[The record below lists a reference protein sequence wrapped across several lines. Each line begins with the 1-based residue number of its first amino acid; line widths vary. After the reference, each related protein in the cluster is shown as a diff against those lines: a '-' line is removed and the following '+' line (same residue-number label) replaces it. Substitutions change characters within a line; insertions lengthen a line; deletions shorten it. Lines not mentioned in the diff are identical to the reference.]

1 MQVPQRVRKA
11 GSKVRDYAEE
21 KAENAAFNR
30 VDSFIA
36 DWEENLSPED
46 LRTAIKTNADPLM
59 VFDVAGVRKAI
70 LDRVPFFLDKTV
82 VDYATKERIEKY
94 MNERLSTTAPQ
105 LYAIAAYTPGGIE
118 YLANAVRAILKDVLG

>member
-11 GSKVRDYAEE
+11 TSKVRDYAEE
-21 KAENAAFNR
+21 KAFNR

-46 LRTAIKTNADPLM
+46 LRIAIKTNADPLM
-59 VFDVAGVRKAI
+59 VFDAAGVRKAI

-118 YLANAVRAILKDVLG
+118 YLANAVRTILKDVLG